1 MTQRNSSIETTEN
14 ILCGSEEFRVLYAP
28 PAMEA
33 ARGEF
38 VPLDGSGLQPAIIET
53 MRQKYPAGLF
63 THQHQAIEQTL
74 AGRHTVTATRTSS
87 GKSLTFALPA
97 LDTLCHD
104 PDSTALFLYP
114 QKALA
119 NDQLHSL
126 RELAASIKPTASL
139 LRANPDLIA
148 RYDGGVDTG
157 DRKRVREAVQ
167 LLATNPDMLHLGILQ
182 HHRTLWSRFFS
193 NLKYVA
199 IDECHDYRGAFGSH
213 VAMVLRRLR
222 EVCRFHGSDP
232 VFTASSATIAAP
244 QAHLHRLTGLDFDLV
259 GPEMDRSRQGRRK
272 IWMAGGDAHHHDL
285 GRRLAVQ
292 LTRAGLRTLVF
303 CPSRVGAEKM
313 LDRLRAGDGIPQEQ
327 MAVYRAGLSSSE
339 RETIERGLKNGD
351 IRLVF
356 STNALELG
364 IDIGNLDVVVS
375 VGLPSTAMS
384 LWQRAGRVARG
395 GREGAIVII
404 PGNSPVEAHYAQRPR
419 EFFDRD
425 HEPIAINIENEKI
438 VCQHYA
444 CAIDESGGDEASVD
458 ASVLGPMAEQIRE
471 RREQGEPCG
480 GDEFVCND
488 PHGSVNLRVSGDQT
502 YVLMCDGERIGEI
515 GTFHLL
521 RETARNAIYRHGGKT
536 YRVQAI
542 IRGEGIVRL
551 VRERTRNETIPY
563 VRKTLKL
570 RRLVKQTDYP
580 HLRVAV
586 GQLEICEFLE
596 SLTEKDPAGNTIQ
609 AWQRPGGMPTSRLLT
624 EGAMIVL
631 NRSIFKQSA
640 SLQGCRGKLA
650 AESAERLLTGLFPT
664 IAGPCDP
671 QDYSSGILTTGE
683 GDTAIVLYDTASGG
697 IGLTDAAYRR
707 VGELVN
713 HAIERVQSCTCE
725 PDAGCIRC
733 VAHPHQ
739 ESDASKTAAL
749 ELLLTIRSQLDTG
762 DGKTWV
768 SDDVGTAGSAIE
780 PPMIECP
787 ECETSVRHGSRFCSN
802 CGHKLEAASN
812 V

>member
-1 MTQRNSSIETTEN
+1 MTQRPSSIEATEN
-14 ILCGSEEFRVLYAP
+14 IIRASAELRVLFDP

-38 VPLDGSGLQPAIIET
+38 VPLEGSSLQPAIIEPL
-53 MRQKYPAGLF
+53 RRKYSAGLF
-63 THQHQAIEQTL
+63 THQQQAIEQTL
-74 AGRHTVTATRTSS
+74 AGHHTVTATRTSS
-87 GKSLTFALPA
+87 GKSMTFALPA
-97 LDTLCHD
+97 LDALCRD
-104 PDSTALFLYP
+104 PNSTALFLYP

-119 NDQLHSL
+119 NDQLHAL
-126 RELAASIKPTASL
+126 RELAASIEPTKSL
-139 LRANPDLIA
+139 LLANPDLVA
-148 RYDGGVDTG
+148 RYDGGVDAE
-157 DRKRVREAVQ
+157 DRKRIRAAVQ
-167 LLATNPDMLHLGILQ
+167 MLATNPDMLHLGILQ
-182 HHRTLWSRFFS
+182 YHGTLWSRFFS
-193 NLKYVA
+193 NLKLVA
-199 IDECHDYRGAFGSH
+199 IDECHDYRGSFGSH

-222 EVCRFHGSDP
+222 EVCRSHGADP
-232 VFTASSATIAAP
+232 VFTASSATIADP
-244 QAHLHRLTGLDFDLV
+244 QAHLHRLTGLDFELV
-259 GPEMDRSRQGRRK
+259 GPELDRSRQGRRK
-272 IWMAGGDAHHHDL
+272 IWMVSGDAHHHDL

-292 LTRAGLRTLVF
+292 LTTAGLRTLVF

-313 LDRLRAGDGIPQEQ
+313 LDRLRTSDGIPQEQ
-327 MAVYRAGLSSSE
+327 MAVYRSGLSPSE
-339 RETIERGLKNGD
+339 REKIERGLKDGS

-364 IDIGNLDVVVS
+364 IDLGNLDVVVS

-404 PGNSPVEAHYAQRPR
+404 PGNSPMEAHYAQRPE
-419 EFFDRD
+419 EFFNRN

-444 CAIDESGGDEASVD
+444 CAIHENGGDEGAVD
-458 ASVLGPMAEQIRE
+458 ASVLGPKAEQVRE
-471 RREQGEPCG
+471 RRELGEPC

-488 PHGSVNLRVSGDQT
+488 PHASVNIRVSGEQN
-502 YVLMCDGERIGEI
+502 YKLVCDGEQIGEI

-563 VRKTLKL
+563 VRKTLAL

-586 GQLEICEFLE
+586 GQLEISEFLE

-609 AWQRPGGMPTSRLLT
+609 TWPRPGGMPTSRLRT
-624 EGAMIVL
+624 EGAMVVL
-631 NRSIFKQSA
+631 KRSIFQQSA
-640 SLQGCRGKLA
+640 DLRRCRERLA

-664 IAGPCDP
+664 IAGPCDL

-707 VGELVN
+707 VDELVN
-713 HAIERVQSCTCE
+713 HAIDRVRSCDCQT
-725 PDAGCIRC
+725 DAGCIRC

-739 ESDASKTAAL
+739 ESDASKSAAL
-749 ELLLTIRSQLDTG
+749 GLLLAIKSQLDSG

-768 SDDVGTAGSAIE
+768 SDDIGTPGLTAE
-780 PPMIECP
+780 PQTIECP
-787 ECETSVRHGSRFCSN
+787 ECNVSVRHDSRFCSN
-802 CGHKLEAASN
+802 CGHKLETASN
-812 V
+812 A